1 MIFTEVLT
9 PSQFKAFY
17 SFASELYKNNA
28 YYRDTEH
35 DVASMLVEKKSVFF
49 RHAGLIPLLITEDT
63 GDIVLGRFCMVL
75 DQQQPDMVQ
84 IAFFEALP
92 GIQGLG
98 EQLFLEAKK
107 RYPGC
112 SRLVVGLNAHLNYG
126 AGFLCSRFEEA
137 PVFGLPYTMPY
148 YMEYFKAYEC
158 KRMFSFRYPTQPFF
172 EYYSSRKSPSSA
184 QNIKVRTMRK
194 RKLKEE
200 VAIYT
205 YLNNASFQNHIY
217 WSDRTE
223 AEDYELFKPFGP
235 MLDEE
240 NLLIAE
246 IDGQPAGFLLWYP
259 DFNQLVKGSRHIG
272 ALEWL
277 RFRFFNP
284 IDTFRFTEFGVHP
297 KYRNS
302 RVVDEM
308 IRKLS
313 EIIQQT
319 PYKMLEGGF
328 IFEENASS
336 IAVSLRYGLRSMR
349 KALEPYREYAVF
361 ERQLR

>member
-9 PSQFKAFY
+9 PSQYKSFY
-17 SFASELYKNNA
+17 SFASELYKDNT

-35 DVASMLVEKKSVFF
+35 DVASMLIEKKSVFF
-49 RHAGLIPLLITEDT
+49 CHAELIPLLIMDNSGENV
-63 GDIVLGRFCMVL
+63 IGRFCIVL
-75 DQQQPDMVQ
+75 DKQQPGLVQ

-98 EQLFLEAKK
+98 EELFLEIRK
-107 RYPGC
+107 RYP
-112 SRLVVGLNAHLNYG
+112 SHNKLVVGLNAHLNYG
-126 AGFLCSRFEEA
+126 AGFLCSRFDEV
-137 PVFGLPYTMPY
+137 PVFGLPYTKEY
-148 YMEYFKAYEC
+148 YIDYYKDYQC
-158 KRMFSFRYPTQPFF
+158 KKMFSFRYPTQPFF
-172 EYYSSRKSPSSA
+172 EFFNSRKRHPSA
-184 QNIKVRTMRK
+184 NNIKVRTMNK

-205 YLNNASFQNHIY
+205 YLNNASFQKHPY

-223 AEDYELFKPFGP
+223 AEDYELFKPFAP

-246 IDGQPAGFLLWYP
+246 VDGNPAGFLLWYP

-277 RFRFFNP
+277 RFRFLNP

-297 KYRNS
+297 RYRKS

-313 EIIQQT
+313 GIIQQT
-319 PYKMLEGGF
+319 QYKMVEGGF

-336 IAVSLRYGLRSMR
+336 IAISLRYGQRTMR
-349 KALEPYREYAVF
+349 EVLEPYREYAVF